1 MRAVADEPTDEHL
14 HEWRKR
20 TKELWHALQ
29 ILRPAAP
36 KRMQARAKQAHRL
49 SDLLGDDH
57 DLAVL
62 REHVA
67 TTACPAEDEATR
79 TALLSLIDRRR
90 ASLQREA
97 LKLGARVY
105 DRRPKRFARSV
116 ERDWRKRA
124 AKHPEPIAG

>member
-1 MRAVADEPTDEHL
+1 
-14 HEWRKR
+14 
-20 TKELWHALQ
+20 
-29 ILRPAAP
+29 
-36 KRMQARAKQAHRL
+36 MQARAKQAHRL

-67 TTACPAEDEATR
+67 TTAFPAEDEATR